1 MLTQLKD
8 LKAHHGF
15 TGLAISRFISNVGNG
30 VSPIALAYG
39 VLSLPGSTGAD
50 LSIVMAARFVPL
62 LAFMLFGGVI
72 SRLVSGLLA
81 DRLGGVTTLLIGS
94 TLQTIGLMLYLPFDG
109 LVPLYVVSAIF
120 GLSQGGIVPSY
131 AVIVR
136 EYLPAREAGARV
148 GFVMMATI
156 LGMALGGWMSG
167 WIYDQTGSYLWA
179 FLNGIGWNVL
189 NIGIVVLLI
198 YRARTARRPAMA

>member
-1 MLTQLKD
+1 MRRIEELRIVDHAADTAVFHLRDAVGETEDAVVVRHDDDATFGRTGQVADHLHD
-8 LKAHHGF
+8 LGA
-15 TGLAISRFISNVGNG
+15 
-30 VSPIALAYG
+30 G
-39 VLSLPGSTGAD
+39 VLIEGRGRFVADQERRLVHEGAGDGDALLLAAGERVGAAFLAALEAD
-50 LSIVMAARFVPL
+50 LVE
-62 LAFMLFGGVI
+62 
-72 SRLVSGLLA
+72 
-81 DRLGGVTTLLIGS
+81 DR
-94 TLQTIGLMLYLPFDG
+94 Q
-109 LVPLYVVSAIF
+109 
-120 GLSQGGIVPSY
+120 
-131 AVIVR
+131 
-136 EYLPAREAGARV
+136 GARV

>member
-1 MLTQLKD
+1 
-8 LKAHHGF
+8 
-15 TGLAISRFISNVGNG
+15 
-30 VSPIALAYG
+30 
-39 VLSLPGSTGAD
+39 
-50 LSIVMAARFVPL
+50 
-62 LAFMLFGGVI
+62 MLFGGVI

-167 WIYDQTGSYLWA
+167 WIYDQIGSYLWA